1 MLVLAHAS
9 LTFQNAQAFTWLINV
24 TFPKVPLPDSCL
36 QGSCRQAPGT
46 RVAKARD
53 ERGLLSVCVIS
64 LTPFPTKTKLPTG
77 QNVPGPFGS
86 VPSRAAS

>member
-36 QGSCRQAPGT
+36 QGSCYPPPDLAWPWPWPGT
-46 RVAKARD
+46 NKPS
-53 ERGLLSVCVIS
+53 LVCV
-64 LTPFPTKTKLPTG
+64 
-77 QNVPGPFGS
+77 
-86 VPSRAAS
+86 